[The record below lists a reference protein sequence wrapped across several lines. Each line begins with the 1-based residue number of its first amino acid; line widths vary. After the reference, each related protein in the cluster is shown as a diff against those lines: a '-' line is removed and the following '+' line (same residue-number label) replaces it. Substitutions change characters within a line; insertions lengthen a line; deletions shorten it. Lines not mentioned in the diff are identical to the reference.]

1 MTNIT
6 YTVNQDTPQSIP
18 NVEAFSQ
25 EDTTLVN
32 NFQLNQLFD
41 SNKHSVELHIYN
53 LAGELQESEY
63 NYINYKE
70 LGNAASA
77 GKEGASILT
86 IDPIAD
92 VELYGY
98 DNGGVKLF
106 YNFINDLYTENRSTV
121 EFFIDSI
128 SPDRTEL
135 RLKTFNLTP
144 GEVISFTS
152 DIKTKLETQSYFNEF
167 RINLLNNDLYIG
179 VNIDTLQEAE
189 DTVVTV
195 KLYEPLPE
203 EILEKATLSIVE
215 LVSDSA
221 VYEVTSTFET
231 EVEPAL
237 ELRSPN
243 FNLDL
248 IDESV
253 IPTGY
258 YDYNTLLSLPISNTT
273 NELYS
278 LVNSKGVQLSIDHN
292 DYSNFVHFSSAQERL
307 LNFKYKLDLI
317 QSYNTQIASFQTVT
331 TPSLGTTGS
340 LAYYEGLVKG
350 IVNNFD
356 HYERFL
362 YYESGSNSWPKTNST
377 KPYINDTTSVGD
389 TWFNNKLTVAA
400 TYDATNTSILIN
412 SIPTYLRDDSAN
424 ASYITF
430 IHMIGQHFDNMWIY
444 AKGVSD
450 KYNADNRLDFG
461 VSRDL
466 VAEVLK
472 NFGVKL
478 YTSNKSVE
486 DLFSSFIGQP
496 YQSGSEVINTYVT
509 GSVTG
514 SNTPIQPSSFDNYQR
529 EVYKRMYHNLPL
541 LLKSKGTERGLRAL
555 INCLGIPSDILDIK
569 IYGGRNRNER
579 PFYGD
584 YRYYTSSLDKVRLDN
599 TGSVIS
605 GSTLSQ
611 YTSTLKK
618 DDKYTDDLHP
628 IEIGFSPTDNVD
640 KHIANRQT
648 CVSYRLIN
656 GPLQSFYS
664 YTNCT
669 GSFVG
674 PVSILGDRAVV
685 INALQESI
693 VVNGNFDSI
702 TPLSVTSSFNIDDY
716 IGDPRN
722 LYLDDYFT
730 FTPAGIPTGSLDNL
744 TTSIMSG
751 SSAYDVQDFVRLIKF
766 FDNTIFKMVK
776 DFVPARSTVDTGII
790 IKPHVLGRSKAK
802 SIIVTGSKPDYSGSI
817 DTAFISGRN
826 PNNFKSNGGEA
837 STQYYDFPQTPTG
850 IGIATSHFQ
859 DEAKYNG
866 EVSGSRIPVSNVNLN
881 NANIYKDLAYSAA
894 PYQVNFVSSSN
905 EICLLGTVPTPFY
918 ITSSTYQWNANEFF
932 TFTNPNCIYSASN
945 SVASPTWTPITFP
958 RPFPLVQ
965 PAPSTQ
971 GYFQD
976 FLIKATNRNVTV
988 GPVCTTDIQ
997 VRFATCSI
1005 FLSTLGQQV
1014 TNVVSQ
1020 GLTGTVTTN
1029 IASWF
1034 SNPNQQTLQY
1044 TASYSTSSAVDPIP
1058 NPTQYIFNQ
1067 RAGTYVT
1074 ITANDANLG
1083 GVCKLSTTV
1092 YVGTCTLGK
1101 KPYIATTQQVFRGF
1115 EFRYG
1120 RWVEANWVIGDPLT
1134 TIDPLTGEVLQIDYT
1149 SPGVKYLEHTLPP
1162 AQFLGQGARRF
1173 AGIQEYFTLNGTLGP
1188 HLTMDSTIRYDIYQ
1202 LYNTS
1207 GGPQTPPDE
1216 SKYRLITVAKGINP
1230 ATNPNDWGDG
1240 GLAGLSYDDGAVFLN
1255 TTNLGDPALYGVNN
1269 AFYPIVLITP
1279 PENSYYYP
1287 VGSQEGD
1294 PPELN
1299 TLPKG
1304 TLLRAYVIE
1313 AYRVGQELCRQQ
1325 VVVYGDK
1332 QTLYPAE
1339 GVGNA
1344 SQFFTKNILVN
1355 WNYDIL
1361 NPTVT
1366 FPDPGINPA
1375 FGPWITTTVRRW
1387 GIEGIGTPP

>member
-6 YTVNQDTPQSIP
+6 YTVNQDAPQSIP
-18 NVEAFSQ
+18 NVEIFSQ

-32 NFQLNQLFD
+32 NFQVNQLFD

-63 NYINYKE
+63 NYTNYKE

-106 YNFINDLYTENRSTV
+106 YNFVNDLYAENRSTV

-135 RLKTFNLTP
+135 KLKTFNLTS
-144 GEVISFTS
+144 EEIVSFTS
-152 DIKTKLETQSYFNEF
+152 DIKNKLETLSYFNEF
-167 RINLLNNDLYIG
+167 RINLLNNDLFIG
-179 VNIDTLQEAE
+179 VNIDTLQEVD
-189 DTVVTV
+189 DTSVVV

-203 EILEKATLSIVE
+203 DVLVKSTVNVVE
-215 LVSDSA
+215 LVSDSV

-231 EVEPAL
+231 EEVPAL

-243 FNLDL
+243 FNLDI

-258 YDYNTLLSLPISNTT
+258 YNYDALLSLPISNTT

-377 KPYINDTTSVGD
+377 KPYINDTTSGAN
-389 TWFNNKLTVAA
+389 TWFNNKLNVAA
-400 TYDATNTSILIN
+400 TYDVTNTNILIN
-412 SIPTYLRDDSAN
+412 SIPSYLRDDSSN
-424 ASYITF
+424 ASYLTF

-478 YTSNKSVE
+478 YTSNKSIE

-541 LLKSKGTERGLRAL
+541 LVKSKGTERGLRAL
-555 INCLGIPSDILDIK
+555 INCFGIPSDILDIK
-569 IYGGRNRNER
+569 VYGGRNTNER

-618 DDKYTDDLHP
+618 DYKYTDDLHP

-640 KHIANRQT
+640 NYIISK
-648 CVSYRLIN
+648 S
-656 GPLQSFYS
+656 
-664 YTNCT
+664 
-669 GSFVG
+669 
-674 PVSILGDRAVV
+674 
-685 INALQESI
+685 
-693 VVNGNFDSI
+693 
-702 TPLSVTSSFNIDDY
+702 LSTASLASFNIDDY

-722 LYLDDYFT
+722 LYLDDYFI

-751 SSAYDVQDFVRLIKF
+751 STAYDVQDFVRLIKF

-776 DFVPARSTVDTGII
+776 DFIPARSTADTGII
-790 IKPHVLGRSKAK
+790 IKPHILGRSKAK
-802 SIIVTGSKPDYSGSI
+802 SIIATGSKPDYSGSI
-817 DTAFISGRN
+817 DTAFISGRS
-826 PNNFKSNGGEA
+826 PNTFKTSGGEA
-837 STQYYDFPQTPTG
+837 TTQYYDYPQTPTG
-850 IGIATSHFQ
+850 IGITTSHFQ

-866 EVSGSRIPVSNVNLN
+866 EVSGSIIPVSNVNLN
-881 NANIYKDLAYSAA
+881 SANIYKDLAYSAA
-894 PYQVNFVSSSN
+894 PYQVNFISSSN
-905 EICLLGTVPTPFY
+905 EVCLLGTAPTPFY
-918 ITSSTYQWNANEFF
+918 ITSSTYQWNASEFF
-932 TFTNPNCIYSASN
+932 TFTNPNFIYSASN
-945 SVASPTWTPITFP
+945 DLVPTTWTPITFP
-958 RPFPLVQ
+958 RSFPLVQ
-965 PAPSTQ
+965 PVPSTP
-971 GYFQD
+971 GYLQD

-988 GPVCTTDIQ
+988 PSPGSCTANIQ
-997 VRFATCSI
+997 VRFATCSM
-1005 FLSTLGQQV
+1005 FLSQLGLQT
-1014 TNVVSQ
+1014 TNVISQ

-1029 IASWF
+1029 LTNWF
-1034 SNPNQQTLQY
+1034 NNPNQQILQY

-1067 RAGTYVT
+1067 KEGTYVT
-1074 ITANDANLG
+1074 ITVNDANLG
-1083 GVCKLSTTV
+1083 GICKLSTTV

-1101 KPYIATTQQVFRGF
+1101 KPYNATNQQVFRGF
-1115 EFRYG
+1115 EFPYSRY
-1120 RWVEANWVIGDPLT
+1120 VANLWEPGNPLSE
-1134 TIDPLTGEVLQIDYT
+1134 IDPTTGEVQISNFT
-1149 SPGVKYLEHTLPP
+1149 APGAKYLQATLPP
-1162 AQFLGQGARRF
+1162 AQFLGGTRRYR
-1173 AGIQEYFTLNGTLGP
+1173 GIQEYFTLNGSFGT
-1188 HLTMDSTIRYDIYQ
+1188 HLTMNGSLRYDIYE

-1207 GGPQTPPDE
+1207 GNPPSSPPNE
-1216 SKYRLITVAKGINP
+1216 NRYRLVTVAKGINP
-1230 ATNPNDWGDG
+1230 DDHPNTWGGG
-1240 GLAGLSYDDGAVFLN
+1240 GLAGLSLDDGAVFLN
-1255 TTNLGDPALYGVNN
+1255 TTDLGDPSLYGYNN
-1269 AFYPIVLITP
+1269 EFFPIVLNTP
-1279 PENSYYYP
+1279 TKNSVYYLENSTTP
-1287 VGSQEGD
+1287 TFPDV
-1294 PPELN
+1294 
-1299 TLPKG
+1299 PKG
-1304 TLLRAYVIE
+1304 QLLRGYVIE
-1313 AYRVGQELCRQQ
+1313 AYRVGQENCRQQ
-1325 VVVYGDK
+1325 VVIYGDK
-1332 QTLYPAE
+1332 TTLTPSE
-1339 GVGNA
+1339 GVGTQ
-1344 SQFFTKNILVN
+1344 SQFYSKQILAD
-1355 WNYDIL
+1355 WNYDI
-1361 NPTVT
+1361 NPNTPVGSV
-1366 FPDPGINPA
+1366 FPVPVIVGSTTYY
-1375 FGPWITTTVRRW
+1375 WIQTTVRRW
-1387 GIEGIGTPP
+1387 GDTPVGTPP

>member
-1 MTNIT
+1 MANIT

-18 NVEAFSQ
+18 NVEVFSQ
-25 EDTTLVN
+25 EDTTLAN
-32 NFQLNQLFD
+32 TFQVNQLFD
-41 SNKHSVELHIYN
+41 SNKHSIELHIYN

-86 IDPIAD
+86 IDPIED
-92 VELYGY
+92 VKLYGY
-98 DNGGVKLF
+98 DNGGVKMF

-135 RLKTFNLTP
+135 KLKTFNLTP
-144 GEVISFTS
+144 EQVLAFTS
-152 DIKTKLETQSYFNEF
+152 VLKTKLETQSYFNEF
-167 RINLLNNDLYIG
+167 RINLLNNDLLIG
-179 VNIDTLQEAE
+179 VNIDTLQEVD
-189 DTVVTV
+189 DTSVVV

-203 EILEKATLSIVE
+203 DVVVKSTVSVVE

-231 EVEPAL
+231 EEVPAL

-258 YDYNTLLSLPISNTT
+258 YNYDTLLSLPISNTT

-292 DYSNFVHFSSAQERL
+292 DYSNFIHFSSAQERL

-340 LAYYEGLVKG
+340 ITYYEGLVKG

-377 KPYINDTTSVGD
+377 KPYINDTTSGAN
-389 TWFNNKLTVAA
+389 TWFNSKLNVAA
-400 TYDATNTSILIN
+400 TYDVTNTNILIN
-412 SIPTYLRDDSAN
+412 SIPSYLRDDTSN

-430 IHMIGQHFDNMWIY
+430 IHMIGQHFDNMWVY

-478 YTSNKSVE
+478 YTSNKTVE

-496 YQSGSEVINTYVT
+496 YQSGSEVINNYVT

-555 INCLGIPSDILDIK
+555 INCFGIPSDILDIK
-569 IYGGRNRNER
+569 VYGGRNTDER

-618 DDKYTDDLHP
+618 EYKYTDDLHP

-640 KHIANRQT
+640 NYIISK
-648 CVSYRLIN
+648 S
-656 GPLQSFYS
+656 
-664 YTNCT
+664 
-669 GSFVG
+669 
-674 PVSILGDRAVV
+674 
-685 INALQESI
+685 
-693 VVNGNFDSI
+693 
-702 TPLSVTSSFNIDDY
+702 LSTTSLTSFNIDDY

-730 FTPAGIPTGSLDNL
+730 FTPAGIATGSLDNL

-751 SSAYDVQDFVRLIKF
+751 SNAYDVQDFVRLIKF

-776 DFVPARSTVDTGII
+776 DFIPARSTADTGVI
-790 IKPHVLGRSKAK
+790 IKPHILGRSKAK
-802 SIIVTGSKPDYSGSI
+802 SILATGLKPDYSGSI

-826 PNNFKSNGGEA
+826 PNNFKSNGAEA
-837 STQYYDFPQTPTG
+837 TTQYYDYPQTPTG
-850 IGIATSHFQ
+850 IGITTSHFQ

-866 EVSGSRIPVSNVNLN
+866 EISGSRIPVSNVNLN
-881 NANIYKDLAYSAA
+881 SANIYKDLAYSAA
-894 PYQVNFVSSSN
+894 PYQVNFISSSN
-905 EICLLGTVPTPFY
+905 EVCLLGTAPTPFY
-918 ITSSTYQWNANEFF
+918 ITSSTYQWNASEFF
-932 TFTNPNCIYSASN
+932 TFTNTNCIYSASN
-945 SVASPTWTPITFP
+945 SVTSPTWTPITFP
-958 RPFPLVQ
+958 RSFPITQ
-965 PAPSTQ
+965 PVPSTP

-976 FLIKATNRNVTV
+976 FLIKATNRDVTV
-988 GPVCTTDIQ
+988 PSPGSCTTDIQ

-1005 FLSTLGQQV
+1005 FLSTIGAQT
-1014 TNVVSQ
+1014 TNVISQ
-1020 GLTGTVTTN
+1020 GLAGTVTTN
-1029 IASWF
+1029 LTNWV

-1067 RAGTYVT
+1067 KEGTYVT
-1074 ITANDANLG
+1074 ITVNDANLG
-1083 GVCKLSTTV
+1083 GICKLSTTV

-1101 KPYIATTQQVFRGF
+1101 KPYNTTQQAFRGF
-1115 EFRYG
+1115 EFQYSRY
-1120 RWVEANWVIGDPLT
+1120 VANLWEPGDPLT
-1134 TIDPLTGEVLQIDYT
+1134 EIDPVTGEIVAINQT
-1149 SPGVKYLEHTLPP
+1149 APGAKYLQATLPQ
-1162 AQFLGQGARRF
+1162 AQFLGGTRRYK
-1173 AGIQEYFTLNGTLGP
+1173 GIQEYFTLNGSLGS
-1188 HLTMDSTIRYDIYQ
+1188 HLTMNGSIRYDIYE

-1207 GGPQTPPDE
+1207 GNPPSSPPDE
-1216 SKYRLITVAKGINP
+1216 NRYRLVTIAKGINP
-1230 ATNPNDWGDG
+1230 DDDPNTWGGG
-1240 GLAGLSYDDGAVFLN
+1240 GLAGLSLDDGAVFLN
-1255 TTNLGDPALYGVNN
+1255 TTGLGDPSLYGYNN
-1269 AFYPIVLITP
+1269 EFYPIVLNTP
-1279 PENSYYYP
+1279 TKNSVIYYENTP
-1287 VGSQEGD
+1287 FPQFPDV
-1294 PPELN
+1294 
-1299 TLPKG
+1299 PKG
-1304 TLLRAYVIE
+1304 QLLRGYVIE
-1313 AYRVGQELCRQQ
+1313 AYRVGQENCRQQ
-1325 VVVYGDK
+1325 VVIYGDK
-1332 QTLYPAE
+1332 TTLTPSE
-1339 GVGNA
+1339 GVGTQ
-1344 SQFFTKNILVN
+1344 SQFFTKQILVD

-1361 NPTVT
+1361 LPTVT
-1366 FPDPGINPA
+1366 YPNPA
-1375 FGPWITTTVRRW
+1375 VVGNNTLYWVQTTVRRW
-1387 GIEGIGTPP
+1387 GDTPVGTPP

>member
-1 MTNIT
+1 MANIT

-18 NVEAFSQ
+18 TIEVFSQ

-32 NFQLNQLFD
+32 NFQVNQLFD

-53 LAGELQESEY
+53 LAGELQESDY
-63 NYINYKE
+63 NYTNYKE

-86 IDPIAD
+86 IDPIED
-92 VELYGY
+92 VKLYGY
-98 DNGGVKLF
+98 DNGGVKMF
-106 YNFINDLYTENRSTV
+106 YNFIDDLYTENRSTI

-135 RLKTFNLTP
+135 KLKTFNLTS
-144 GEVISFTS
+144 EQVLAFTS
-152 DIKTKLETQSYFNEF
+152 AIKTRLETQSYFNEF
-167 RINLLNNDLYIG
+167 RINLLNNDLFIG
-179 VNIDTLQEAE
+179 VNIDTLQEI
-189 DTVVTV
+189 DNTSVVV

-203 EILEKATLSIVE
+203 DVAVKSTVSIVE

-231 EVEPAL
+231 EEVPAL

-248 IDESV
+248 IDENV

-258 YDYNTLLSLPISNTT
+258 YNYDALLSLPISNTT

-317 QSYNTQIASFQTVT
+317 QSYNTQIANFQTVT

-340 LAYYEGLVKG
+340 LAYYQGLVKG

-377 KPYINDTTSVGD
+377 KPYINDTTTVGD

-400 TYDATNTSILIN
+400 TYDVTNTNILIN
-412 SIPTYLRDDSAN
+412 SIPSYLRDDSSN

-472 NFGVKL
+472 NFGIKL

-496 YQSGSEVINTYVT
+496 YQSGSEVISTYVT

-599 TGSVIS
+599 TGSIIS

-628 IEIGFSPTDNVD
+628 IEIGFSPTDNID
-640 KHIANRQT
+640 NYIISK
-648 CVSYRLIN
+648 S
-656 GPLQSFYS
+656 
-664 YTNCT
+664 
-669 GSFVG
+669 
-674 PVSILGDRAVV
+674 
-685 INALQESI
+685 
-693 VVNGNFDSI
+693 
-702 TPLSVTSSFNIDDY
+702 LSTASLASFNIDDY

-722 LYLDDYFT
+722 LYLDDYYT
-730 FTPAGIPTGSLDNL
+730 FTPAGIITGSLDNL

-751 SSAYDVQDFVRLIKF
+751 STAYDVQDFVRLIKF

-776 DFVPARSTVDTGII
+776 DFVPARSTVNTGII

-802 SIIVTGSKPDYSGSI
+802 SVIASGSKPDYSGSI
-817 DTAFISGRN
+817 DTAFISGRDT
-826 PNNFKSNGGEA
+826 NNFKSNGREA
-837 STQYYDFPQTPTG
+837 NTQYYDFPQTPTG

-859 DEAKYNG
+859 NEAKYNG
-866 EVSGSRIPVSNVNLN
+866 EVSGSVIPVSTVNLN

-905 EICLLGTVPTPFY
+905 EVCLLGTAPTPFY

-945 SVASPTWTPITFP
+945 DLVPTTWTPITFP
-958 RPFPLVQ
+958 QSFPLVQ
-965 PAPSTQ
+965 PVPSTP

-1034 SNPNQQTLQY
+1034 SNPNQQVLQY

-1067 RAGTYVT
+1067 KEGTYVT
-1074 ITANDANLG
+1074 ITVNDANLG
-1083 GVCKLSTTV
+1083 GICKLSTTV

-1101 KPYIATTQQVFRGF
+1101 KPYNTTNQQVFRGF
-1115 EFRYG
+1115 EFQYSEWQELLWG
-1120 RWVEANWVIGDPLT
+1120 PGNPLT
-1134 TIDPLTGEVLQIDYT
+1134 EINPLTGEVLQINLY
-1149 SPGVKYLEHTLPP
+1149 SPGVAYLERTLPP
-1162 AQFLGQGARRF
+1162 AQFVGGTRRF
-1173 AGIQEYFTLNGTLGP
+1173 KGIQEYFTLNGTFGT
-1188 HLTMDSTIRYDIYQ
+1188 HLTMNSTLRYDIYQ

-1207 GGPQTPPDE
+1207 APSDE

-1230 ATNPNDWGDG
+1230 ATHPNTWGAG
-1240 GLAGLSYDDGAVFLN
+1240 GLAGLTYDDGAVFLN
-1255 TTNLGDPALYGVNN
+1255 TTDLGDHTLYGVNN
-1269 AFYPIVLITP
+1269 NFYPIVLITP
-1279 PENSYYYP
+1279 PVNTYYYP
-1287 VGSQEGD
+1287 SNSPEGG
-1294 PPELN
+1294 PPQLS

-1325 VVVYGDK
+1325 VVIYGNRE
-1332 QTLYPAE
+1332 TLYPAE
-1339 GVGNA
+1339 GGGSNQA
-1344 SQFFTKNILVN
+1344 ISAQYISKNILVN
-1355 WNYDIL
+1355 WNYNDL
-1361 NPTVT
+1361 SPTVT
-1366 FPDPGINPA
+1366 FPDPGTNPA

-1387 GIEGIGTPP
+1387 GDTGIGTPP